1 MENNAT
7 NITIER
13 KDTENKAKTGFY
25 NIIELTINKKVTLQF
40 FGMGSGCGTV
50 EMKGNKYL
58 YNLTNEEIEVLA
70 DYLKNKFSVC
80 EGYISYLPGLII
92 AIHGE
97 TTSSEEQLKA
107 LGFIVLSEH
116 SNWQDGMTGNYMQK
130 LYGLKTNYCGIIN
143 KGT

>member
-25 NIIELTINKKVTLQF
+25 NVIELVVNKKIVLQF
-40 FGMGSGCGTV
+40 FGMGSGCGIV
-50 EMKGNKYL
+50 EMKGNNYL
-58 YNLTNEEIEVLA
+58 CDLTNEEIEGLA
-70 DYLKNKFSVC
+70 DFLKNKFAYS
-80 EGYISYLPGLII
+80 EGYKSYLPGLII
-92 AIHGE
+92 AIHGQ

-107 LGFIVLSEH
+107 LGFTVLSEH